1 MAVLPESSKRFKK
14 ENLVAKDIKGNLENG
29 DVVIRV
35 NPDASNWDGEIVF
48 AKSATPDGSVRTA
61 RFKHI
66 AFPAQIRRKRTK
78 WALKLIKDIRV
89 KMKITPVEPDEWDV
103 KDMASYL
110 FKTTDMNPVT
120 AGLTA
125 RIIVSTIGAVPI

>member
-1 MAVLPESSKRFKK
+1 ML
-14 ENLVAKDIKGNLENG
+14 KGNLDSG

-35 NPDASNWDGEIVF
+35 NTNPWNWDGEIVF

-78 WALKLIKDIRV
+78 WALKLIKDIRE
-89 KMKITPVEPDEWDV
+89 KMKIEPTEPDEWDV

-110 FKTTDMNPVT
+110 FKTTDMNPIT
-120 AGLTA
+120 AGLSA
-125 RIIVSTIGAVPI
+125 RIIVSTIGAGPI